1 LTFSE
6 RKSHDRIFENSLR
19 IMNANQYSGIS
30 PRFNCFS
37 QQTSFR
43 GYPLIYGIR
52 AAKGLESKSVILLDF
67 STDLPGN
74 INKPWRELLLGRA
87 GDGFHIG

>member
-1 LTFSE
+1 MQIGTVVLV
-6 RKSHDRIFENSLR
+6 HDSTVSRYRRALG
-19 IMNANQYSGIS
+19 A
-30 PRFNCFS
+30 
-37 QQTSFR
+37 T
-43 GYPLIYGIR
+43 YPLIYGIR